1 MLYKDLISP
10 SEVVVDKAAIDGSL
24 TNIIETFK
32 GSLPG
37 KPDFGAN
44 LGRYLFEFLDDIFIE
59 QIKSDLKRN
68 LLAEPRI
75 SVENIEITP
84 IYAQHVLTIKIDY
97 VFTFVKTDTMS
108 FETTIQLD

>member
-10 SEVVVDKAAIDGSL
+10 AESVVDREAINGSL

-44 LGRYLFEFLDDIFIE
+44 LGRYLFEFLDDIVIE
-59 QIKSDLKRN
+59 QIKSDLITN

-75 SVENIEITP
+75 EVENIDIKP
-84 IYAQHVLTIKIDY
+84 IYAQHSLNIKIDY
-97 VFTFVKTDTMS
+97 VFTFVKTETMT